1 MKKGRFPGDLM
12 GGIVESQNQVA
23 SQTKM
28 KARKG
33 MRTQGITDVETFNRK
48 FKETFAETGTFLFRL
63 QRKKAIQVYFEFFGL
78 KLLLFV
84 LFCSFFLTKIKVAIF
99 VIIYEQIIENVHTY
113 R

>member
-12 GGIVESQNQVA
+12 GGIAESQNQVA

-63 QRKKAIQVYFEFFGL
+63 QRKKAIQVVVVCFV
-78 KLLLFV
+78 LLLFSYKNKG
-84 LFCSFFLTKIKVAIF
+84 CYICNNI
-99 VIIYEQIIENVHTY
+99 
-113 R
+113 

>member
-28 KARKG
+28 KARKS

-48 FKETFAETGTFLFRL
+48 FKETFAKNGTFLFRL
-63 QRKKAIQVYFEFFGL
+63 QRKKAIQVVVVCFV
-78 KLLLFV
+78 LLLFSYKNKG
-84 LFCSFFLTKIKVAIF
+84 CYICNNI
-99 VIIYEQIIENVHTY
+99 
-113 R
+113 